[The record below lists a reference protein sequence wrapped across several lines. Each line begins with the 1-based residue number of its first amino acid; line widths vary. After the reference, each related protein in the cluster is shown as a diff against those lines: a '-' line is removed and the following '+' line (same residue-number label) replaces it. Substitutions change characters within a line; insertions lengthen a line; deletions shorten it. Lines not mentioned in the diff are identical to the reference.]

1 MSDPRLA
8 RPYGAASAFL
18 AGPLGTF
25 VSPGDLEG
33 FWVFVVGTAALLLLA
48 GALLVFLFIHDR
60 RMEKAERDRLEAL
73 AATAAQYQ
81 ALADHSPDLILR
93 LDAKGAIVLANA
105 RAAAQ
110 FGSGALSIEPWKGLA
125 RKVLEERRP
134 VADEVRVGA
143 GMDLRIFEV
152 RAIPEPIGP
161 IGPGGA
167 TALLLGRDLTRE
179 RELQAQLHQSQKLE
193 ALGTLVGGVSHDFNN
208 LLMAVL
214 GAAQVLQLRKEDLSE
229 TQARSIDVILDAARR
244 GRDVVSQLMNFS
256 RRTELQRIPHT
267 LDVLLREA
275 EGLFNVALGDRSRQ
289 VRLIWSPRP
298 SLESLRLDPGQM
310 GQALL
315 NLVVNARDAIE
326 GEGRITLSTGQ
337 DFLDDGRALALGVP
351 PGSYQFVSVEDT
363 GRGLPP
369 ELLPRIFEPFFT
381 TKAPGEG
388 TGLGLAVVHG
398 IAKSHGGAVEVRSAE
413 GQGTD
418 FRIWLPEA

>member
-1 MSDPRLA
+1 VSLA
-8 RPYGAASAFL
+8 
-18 AGPLGTF
+18 
-25 VSPGDLEG
+25 DLDG

-93 LDAKGAIVLANA
+93 LDANGVIVLANA

-110 FGSGALSIEPWKGLA
+110 FDSGTLSIEPWKGLA
-125 RKVLEERRP
+125 HKALEEGQP

-161 IGPGGA
+161 SGPRGA
-167 TALLLGRDLTRE
+167 TVLLLGRDLTRE

-256 RRTELQRIPHT
+256 RRTELQRVPQT

-289 VRLIWSPRP
+289 VCLLGSPRP
-298 SLESLRLDPGQM
+298 TLGPLRLDPGQM

-326 GEGRITLSTGQ
+326 GGGRITLSTGQ
-337 DFLDDGRALALGVP
+337 ENLDDGRALALGLT
-351 PGSYQFVSVEDT
+351 PGAYQFVSVEDT
-363 GRGLPP
+363 GRGLPT

-398 IAKSHGGAVEVRSAE
+398 IAKSHGGAVEVRSVE
-413 GQGTD
+413 GQVGHGTE
-418 FRIWLPEA
+418 FRIWLPEG